1 MAIVVWKIGYSD
13 KGMRS
18 PEEQEHFL
26 AHGRFNLPLAN
37 DQRLSVRALAIVAC
51 GYWALAAAAFFINFF
66 VCFFLTIPWSYLV
79 ISLRMRLP
87 ESNMFVEFV
96 DSGSGRFLVF
106 PLLCGGL
113 NILTAL
119 LIVKFLTRYKEDPD

>member
-1 MAIVVWKIGYSD
+1 
-13 KGMRS
+13 MRS

-26 AHGRFNLPLAN
+26 AHGRFNMPLAS
-37 DQRLSVRALAIVAC
+37 DRRLSVTTLAIVAS
-51 GYWALAAAAFFINFF
+51 GYWALAAVAFFINFF

-87 ESNMFVEFV
+87 ASNIFVEFIN
-96 DSGSGRFLVF
+96 SKGGGFIVF

-113 NILTAL
+113 NVLTAI
-119 LIVKFLTRYKEDPD
+119 LILKLLTRYKEDPK